1 MRKVLQHFVVLLSLA
16 AVFFSSCNMGGE
28 KVIPRAKLSRIYAE
42 MLMTDQWIQAT
53 PGVRLI
59 ADTSLVYAPILESYG
74 YTTEDYMRS
83 VDVYMDDPER
93 FSRILRQTSGI
104 LDKRMKELRKLQGEM
119 EEARLAAIIK
129 TDFRAEDLFPYL
141 GTEPYVHYYDSI
153 AFVPDSVTLMYML
166 VPIERADTIYDQL
179 RMIIRTDTL
188 AVDSLNTVAIREEF
202 KEEVKAEE
210 IRSEKEVEKK
220 TLERERRSKREDI
233 IPERRRE
240 EPSSEKD
247 APLKPGPRGELPKN
261 EALQAITKLETDE
274 H

>member
-42 MLMTDQWIQAT
+42 MLMTDQWIQST

-202 KEEVKAEE
+202 KEEVRKEE
-210 IRSEKEVEKK
+210 EVEKK
-220 TLERERRSKREDI
+220 TLERERPGKREDM

-247 APLKPGPRGELPKN
+247 APLKPGHRGELPKN